1 MRKPEYRIVL
11 PQIDELQEL
20 KVMLADRLEEW
31 ALDYEA
37 QGMKKGMQQGE
48 MLALQK
54 LITKRFGVIPASVL
68 SVIAGASSVQIEL
81 WLDRVLDAHS
91 LDDLFAPTNY

>member
-1 MRKPEYRIVL
+1 
-11 PQIDELQEL
+11 
-20 KVMLADRLEEW
+20 MLADRLEEW

-37 QGMKKGMQQGE
+37 QGMKKGMQQGMQQGE